1 MADGTIV
8 IDTELKTDKLK
19 NKLAKLN
26 NDIERQT
33 GKVKELQAEYDRLL
47 SGEGA
52 PAENPAVVKLNKQLE
67 KAKGDLT
74 SYYAELEKIN
84 QSTDIQL
91 KSAESPEMVE
101 NILQVE
107 QVEVE
112 QLNAKYAKQLATVQR
127 IEAELNNTPATVES
141 TAGAAEDTRLKL
153 ERARIELERM
163 QVSARGVE
171 ERLRNT
177 GSDVGNTQR
186 NLNSATKALK
196 KFEKRLVT
204 MVKKVFVFS
213 LILAALRKVKAY
225 MGEALK
231 TNEEFQA
238 SYANLKGTL
247 MTAFQPILTAIIP
260 IIKALINV
268 LNVAANAVAKFTS
281 WIFGTT
287 VEASQKAAKALY
299 DQTKATK
306 AAGTAAE
313 KAKKQMSGLDEMN
326 TWQSEKSSG
335 GGGTAD
341 VSADPFSGVKAEL
354 GEMEVYV
361 SGALLAIGAILAF
374 TGVSI
379 PLGIALMAI
388 GAAGLA
394 SAIVPNWGSMSDEM
408 QTAVTAVL
416 TVLGSAGLVIGA
428 ILAFSGANIPL
439 GIGLMIAGAGLL
451 GTAVALN
458 WGTIK
463 EKLQGSLGAI
473 VAIVSGALLVIGL
486 ILALTGA
493 GIPLGIG
500 LILAGAAG
508 LATTVA
514 ANWDALLEIFKKTW
528 NNIKNWFKNSVSP
541 FFTKKFWQD
550 KFSCIKN
557 AVLNSSIVASMKN
570 IWASA
575 KNWFNDSVAPKLTK
589 KFWQDKFSCIK
600 NAVLNSSIVTSMKNI
615 WANIKDWF
623 KDSVAPKL
631 TWKFWSDKFANIKS
645 ALTDKIKGAIN
656 AAISLFNKFVGW
668 VNDKM
673 NIKWSAVK
681 VAGLTVIPSGSIQL
695 LKLKTIPQLAQ
706 GGVIPAN
713 REFLAVLGD
722 QKHGNNIEAPESLIR
737 QIVREES
744 GGNGSYTFVAQLNGR
759 TIFREVIDQAKLSRK
774 MTGKNAFVTL

>member
-52 PAENPAVVKLNKQLE
+52 PAENPAVEKLNKKLE

-91 KSAESPEMVE
+91 KSAETPEMVE

-127 IEAELNNTPATVES
+127 IEAELSKTPPSVEG
-141 TAGAAEDTRLKL
+141 TADAAEATRLKL
-153 ERARIELERM
+153 EKARIELERM
-163 QVSARGVE
+163 QVAARGTAAQ
-171 ERLRNT
+171 L
-177 GSDVGNTQR
+177 DTQS
-186 NLNSATKALK
+186 NSSEDTEKNIGKAKDALA

-204 MVKKVFVFS
+204 MAKKVFVFS

-225 MGEALK
+225 MGEVLK

-238 SYANLKGTL
+238 SYASLKGTL
-247 MTAFQPILTAIIP
+247 MTAFQPIMTAIIP

-268 LNVAANAVAKFTS
+268 LNVAANAFAKFTS

-299 DQTKATK
+299 DQSKATK

-326 TWQSEKSSG
+326 TWQSDKNSG

-341 VSADPFSGVKAEL
+341 VSANPFDSVETEL

-408 QTAVTAVL
+408 QTAITNVL
-416 TVLGSAGLVIGA
+416 VVLGTAALVIGA
-428 ILAFSGANIPL
+428 ILTFTAAHVAL

-458 WGTIK
+458 WNTIK

-473 VAIVSGALLVIGL
+473 VAIVSVALLVIGI
-486 ILALTGA
+486 ILAVACPVAL
-493 GIPLGIG
+493 PLGIA

-508 LATTVA
+508 MATTVA
-514 ANWDALLEIFKKTW
+514 VNWDTLKTKIQTVIGKILAVASKAALVIGLILTVTGVAFPLGIALILAGAKGMAKYAPADWNALLKK
-528 NNIKNWFKNSVSP
+528 IQSV
-541 FFTKKFWQD
+541 W
-550 KFSCIKN
+550 
-557 AVLNSSIVASMKN
+557 SSIRT
-570 IWASA
+570 
-575 KNWFNDSVAPKLTK
+575 WFNKNVAPRFT
-589 KFWQDKFSCIK
+589 
-600 NAVLNSSIVTSMKNI
+600 T
-615 WANIKDWF
+615 
-623 KDSVAPKL
+623 
-631 TWKFWSDKFANIKS
+631 KFWSGKFNSIKT
-645 ALTDKIKGAIN
+645 ALTDKIKGALNAGIALLNRFIN
-656 AAISLFNKFVGW
+656 WLNA
-668 VNDKM
+668 KM
-673 NIKWSAVK
+673 NLKWGSFK
-681 VAGLTVIPSGSIQL
+681 ILGKEVIPKGSFQL
-695 LKLKTIPQLAQ
+695 LKLNNIPYLAQ

-722 QKHGNNIEAPESLIR
+722 QKHGNNIEAPEALIR

-744 GGNGSYTFVAQLNGR
+744 GGNGTYTFVAQLNGR

-774 MTGKNAFVTL
+774 MTGKNAFVAL

>member
-19 NKLAKLN
+19 NKLDKLN

-52 PAENPAVVKLNKQLE
+52 PAENPAVEKLNKQLE

-74 SYYAELEKIN
+74 SYYAELERIN

-141 TAGAAEDTRLKL
+141 TAGAAEDARLRL

-163 QVSARGVE
+163 QVSARGVDE
-171 ERLRNT
+171 QLRNT

-186 NLNSATKALK
+186 NLNSATKALE

-204 MVKKVFVFS
+204 MAKKVFVFS
-213 LILAALRKVKAY
+213 LVLAALRKVKAY

-281 WIFGTT
+281 WVFGTT

-299 DQTKATK
+299 DQSKATK

-374 TGVSI
+374 TGISI

-408 QTAVTAVL
+408 QTAITNVL
-416 TVLGSAGLVIGA
+416 VVLGTAALVIGA
-428 ILAFSGANIPL
+428 ILTFTAAHVAL

-458 WGTIK
+458 WNTIK

-473 VAIVSGALLVIGL
+473 VAIVSVALLVIGI
-486 ILALTGA
+486 ILAVACPVAL
-493 GIPLGIG
+493 PLGIA

-514 ANWDALLEIFKKTW
+514 VNWDTLKSKIQTAIGEILAVASKAALVIGLILTVTGVAFPLGIALILAGANGMAKYAPADWDALLKKIQSVWSSIKTW
-528 NNIKNWFKNSVSP
+528 FNKN
-541 FFTKKFWQD
+541 
-550 KFSCIKN
+550 
-557 AVLNSSIVASMKN
+557 
-570 IWASA
+570 
-575 KNWFNDSVAPKLTK
+575 VAPKFTTK
-589 KFWQDKFSCIK
+589 YWGNKFSSIK
-600 NAVLNSSIVTSMKNI
+600 T
-615 WANIKDWF
+615 
-623 KDSVAPKL
+623 
-631 TWKFWSDKFANIKS
+631 
-645 ALTDKIKGAIN
+645 ALTSKIKGALNAGIALLNRFINWIN
-656 AAISLFNKFVGW
+656 A
-668 VNDKM
+668 KM
-673 NIKWSAVK
+673 NLKWGSFK
-681 VAGLTVIPSGSIQL
+681 ILGKEVIPKGSFQL
-695 LKLKTIPQLAQ
+695 LKLNNIPYLAQ

-744 GGNGSYTFVAQLNGR
+744 GGNGTYTFIAQLDGR
-759 TIFREVIDQAKLSRK
+759 TIFKEVIDQGKLSRR
-774 MTGKNAFVTL
+774 MTGKNAFALGGG

>member
-52 PAENPAVVKLNKQLE
+52 PAENPAVEKLNKKLE

-91 KSAESPEMVE
+91 KSAETPEMVE

-127 IEAELNNTPATVES
+127 IEAELSKTPPSVEG
-141 TAGAAEDTRLKL
+141 TADAAEATRLKL
-153 ERARIELERM
+153 EKARIELERM
-163 QVSARGVE
+163 QVAARGTAAQ
-171 ERLRNT
+171 L
-177 GSDVGNTQR
+177 DTQS
-186 NLNSATKALK
+186 NSSEDTEKNIGKAKDALA

-204 MVKKVFVFS
+204 MAKKVFVFS

-225 MGEALK
+225 MGEVLK

-238 SYANLKGTL
+238 SYASLKGTL
-247 MTAFQPILTAIIP
+247 MTAFQPIMTAIIP

-281 WIFGTT
+281 WVFGTT

-299 DQTKATK
+299 DQSKATK

-326 TWQSEKSSG
+326 TWQSDKSSG

-341 VSADPFSGVKAEL
+341 VSANPFDSVETEL

-394 SAIVPNWGSMSDEM
+394 SAVTTNWDSMSKEM
-408 QTAVTAVL
+408 QTAITNVL
-416 TVLGSAGLVIGA
+416 VVLGTAALVIGA
-428 ILAFSGANIPL
+428 ILTFTAAHVAL

-458 WGTIK
+458 WNTIK

-473 VAIVSGALLVIGL
+473 VAIVSVALLVIGI
-486 ILALTGA
+486 ILAVACPVAL
-493 GIPLGIG
+493 PLGIA

-514 ANWDALLEIFKKTW
+514 VNWDTLKSKIQTAIGKILAVASKAALVIGLILTVTGVAFPLGIALILAGAKGMAKYAPADWNALLKKIQSVWSSIKTW
-528 NNIKNWFKNSVSP
+528 
-541 FFTKKFWQD
+541 
-550 KFSCIKN
+550 
-557 AVLNSSIVASMKN
+557 
-570 IWASA
+570 
-575 KNWFNDSVAPKLTK
+575 FNKYVAPKFTTK
-589 KFWQDKFSCIK
+589 YWGNKFSSIK
-600 NAVLNSSIVTSMKNI
+600 T
-615 WANIKDWF
+615 
-623 KDSVAPKL
+623 
-631 TWKFWSDKFANIKS
+631 
-645 ALTDKIKGAIN
+645 ALTDKIKGALNAGIALLNRFIN
-656 AAISLFNKFVGW
+656 WLNA
-668 VNDKM
+668 KM
-673 NIKWSAVK
+673 NLKWGSFK
-681 VAGLTVIPSGSIQL
+681 ILGKEVIPKGSFQL
-695 LKLKTIPQLAQ
+695 LKLNNIPYLAQ

-722 QKHGNNIEAPESLIR
+722 QKHGNNIEAPEALIR

-744 GGNGSYTFVAQLNGR
+744 GGNGTYTFVAQLNGR

-774 MTGKNAFVTL
+774 MTGKNAFVAL

>member
-19 NKLAKLN
+19 NKLGKLN

-52 PAENPAVVKLNKQLE
+52 PAENPAVEKLNKQLE
-67 KAKGDLT
+67 KSKGDLT
-74 SYYAELEKIN
+74 SYYAELERIN

-141 TAGAAEDTRLKL
+141 TAGAAEDARLRL

-163 QVSARGVE
+163 QINARDVE

-186 NLNSATKALK
+186 NLNGATKALK

-204 MVKKVFVFS
+204 MAKKVFVFS
-213 LILAALRKVKAY
+213 LVLAALRKVKAY

-388 GAAGLA
+388 GALGLA
-394 SAIVPNWGSMSDEM
+394 SVIIPNWGSMSDEM

-416 TVLGSAGLVIGA
+416 TVLGIAKLVIGA
-428 ILAFSGANIPL
+428 ILTFSGANIPL

-473 VAIVSGALLVIGL
+473 MAIGSVVLLVIGL

-514 ANWDALLEIFKKTW
+514 ANWDALLEIFKNTW

-557 AVLNSSIVASMKN
+557 AVSNSSIVTSIKNIWANVKDWFKDNVSPKFTKAFWQNKFYSIKNAVGNSSILTSMKN
-570 IWASA
+570 IWASV
-575 KNWFNDSVAPKLTK
+575 KG
-589 KFWQDKFSCIK
+589 
-600 NAVLNSSIVTSMKNI
+600 
-615 WANIKDWF
+615 WF
-623 KDSVAPKL
+623 KDNVSTKL
-631 TWKFWSDKFANIKS
+631 TVTFWKNKFSNIKT

-656 AAISLFNKFVGW
+656 AAITLFNKFVSW

-673 NIKWSAVK
+673 NISWKGVK
-681 VAGLTVIPSGSIQL
+681 IAGKQIIPSGSVQL
-695 LKLKTIPQLAQ
+695 INLKQIPMLAQ

>member
-19 NKLAKLN
+19 NKLDKLN

-52 PAENPAVVKLNKQLE
+52 PAENPAIEKLNKQLE

-74 SYYAELEKIN
+74 SYYAELERIN

-141 TAGAAEDTRLKL
+141 TAGAAENARLRL

-163 QVSARGVE
+163 QVNARGVE

-186 NLNSATKALK
+186 NLNGATKALK

-204 MVKKVFVFS
+204 MAKKVFVFS
-213 LILAALRKVKAY
+213 LVLAALRKVKAY

-231 TNEEFQA
+231 TNKEFQA

-247 MTAFQPILTAIIP
+247 MTAFQPILTVVVP

-268 LNVAANAVAKFTS
+268 LNVAASAVAKFTS
-281 WIFGTT
+281 WVFGTT
-287 VEASQKAAKALY
+287 VEASREAAKALY
-299 DQTKATK
+299 DQSKATK

-335 GGGTAD
+335 GAAD

-388 GAAGLA
+388 GALGLA
-394 SAIVPNWGSMSDEM
+394 SVIIPNWGSMSDEM

-416 TVLGSAGLVIGA
+416 AVLGIAGLVIGA

-458 WGTIK
+458 WETIK

-508 LATTVA
+508 LATTA
-514 ANWDALLEIFKKTW
+514 AVNWDALLKIFKNTW
-528 NNIKNWFKNSVSP
+528 NNIKNWFKNSVAP
-541 FFTKKFWQD
+541 KFTKEFWQN
-550 KFSCIKN
+550 KFYSIKN
-557 AVLNSSIVASMKN
+557 AVLNSSIVSSIKN
-570 IWASA
+570 IWASV
-575 KNWFNDSVAPKLTK
+575 KG
-589 KFWQDKFSCIK
+589 
-600 NAVLNSSIVTSMKNI
+600 
-615 WANIKDWF
+615 WF
-623 KDSVAPKL
+623 KNSVSPKF
-631 TWKFWSDKFANIKS
+631 TVTFWKNKFLSIKT
-645 ALTDKIKGAIN
+645 ALTDRIKGAVN
-656 AAISLFNKFVGW
+656 AAIALFNKFVSW
-668 VNDKM
+668 VNQKM
-673 NIKWSAVK
+673 KISWKGVK
-681 VAGLTVIPSGSIQL
+681 IAGKQVIPSGSVQL
-695 LKLKTIPQLAQ
+695 INLKQIPMLAQ